1 MSNYQV
7 IINGY
12 QEPKKRLTTDETYK
26 LIDEYQA
33 TKNEAIKDR
42 LVNDNTKLV
51 LSMARRFYG
60 REDSMVTYFK
70 LEWLG

>member
-51 LSMARRFYG
+51 FEFKTRFIACTKI
-60 REDSMVTYFK
+60 STTCQ
-70 LEWLG
+70 

>member
-51 LSMARRFYG
+51 LSMADVF
-60 REDSMVTYFK
+60 MVVKIAWMTYFK
-70 LEWLG
+70 LE

>member
-51 LSMARRFYG
+51 LWQDVF
-60 REDSMVTYFK
+60 MVVKIAWMTYFK
-70 LEWLG
+70 LE

>member
-42 LVNDNTKLV
+42 LVNDNT
-51 LSMARRFYG
+51 
-60 REDSMVTYFK
+60 
-70 LEWLG
+70 